1 MRQGGMEAFA
11 PTAIPLALKLGYS
24 AFMALL
30 VPVYLRTYGPTNF
43 LYFCDVA
50 LLLTLAGIWSEN
62 ALLLSVATVGIL
74 LAQLFWLLDFAVR
87 LVFGRGTGM
96 TDYMFDATRSRLL
109 RGLSLFHGWLPI
121 LLLVLLCHTG
131 YDARALPVWTAL
143 ASVLVLVCWFA
154 MPPPSPQRG
163 LKPVNI
169 NYVYGFSDEAPQ
181 RWMPAWAWLG
191 VALLGFPLALY
202 LPGHL
207 LLRWLMPAAS

>member
-1 MRQGGMEAFA
+1 MEAFV

-30 VPVYLRTYGPTNF
+30 LPVYLRTYGPTNF

-121 LLLVLLCHTG
+121 LLLVLLRHTG
-131 YDARALPVWTAL
+131 YDARA
-143 ASVLVLVCWFA
+143 CWCWSA
-154 MPPPSPQRG
+154 GSRCRRPRRS
-163 LKPVNI
+163 
-169 NYVYGFSDEAPQ
+169 
-181 RWMPAWAWLG
+181 
-191 VALLGFPLALY
+191 
-202 LPGHL
+202 
-207 LLRWLMPAAS
+207 AA